1 MLDGFKLKYKIIII
15 KVIFFFIKYEIFLF
29 DEIRV
34 IFFIW

>member
-15 KVIFFFIKYEIFLF
+15 KVIFFIIKYEIFLF